1 MMFTISCKSGKTFLA
16 SSNSDAEWKL
26 NAAYYVAQGCIEGT
40 SESVEYCECKCDH
53 CKSLEHEFEELLDE
67 R

>member
-1 MMFTISCKSGKTFLA
+1 MFTISCKSGKTFLA
-16 SSNSDAEWKL
+16 SSNSDSEWKL

-40 SESVEYCECKCDH
+40 SESVEY
-53 CKSLEHEFEELLDE
+53 